1 MARTFEGVTF
11 TLTSICNRS
20 LHGRSR
26 DMSRQREQCYKGL
39 EGRRHSEN
47 LGNRGRAGEAGAC
60 GSEVGKGAGW
70 AGATGDR

>member
-1 MARTFEGVTF
+1 
-11 TLTSICNRS
+11 
-20 LHGRSR
+20 
-26 DMSRQREQCYKGL
+26 MSRQREQCYKGL